1 MKARIGL
8 EQYLKHLVNNLK
20 GEIER
25 TLVLGWLSE
34 LLVYRLNEM
43 EKLL

>member
-1 MKARIGL
+1 M
-8 EQYLKHLVNNLK
+8 NNLK

-34 LLVYRLNEM
+34 LLIYRLNEM
-43 EKLL
+43 ERLL

>member
-1 MKARIGL
+1 M
-8 EQYLKHLVNNLK
+8 K

-43 EKLL
+43 EKLLQETKNYENDA